1 MRCAFPPYKDWL
13 HRSRAREIEKDQDQ
27 PIEIPGFWSS
37 EAAKSSQHE
46 QNDPT
51 FEIARAAGNA
61 EIPSEQG
68 IFGDLTGQ

>member
-37 EAAKSSQHE
+37 EAAKSSQHQ
-46 QNDPT
+46 QNDRPLRSPALPAMPK
-51 FEIARAAGNA
+51 FPQNREFLAI
-61 EIPSEQG
+61 
-68 IFGDLTGQ
+68 